1 MFLCGETKKVN
12 ALHFQTETVRVLIMC
27 VTGVCSKEICKKKK
41 REVLRLIPKTSKRDA
56 NPVFREVDDKLL
68 KFVYSV

>member
-41 REVLRLIPKTSKRDA
+41 RSSAPYPKD
-56 NPVFREVDDKLL
+56 L
-68 KFVYSV
+68 KTRRKPCFQRSG

>member
-27 VTGVCSKEICKKKK
+27 VTGVCSKEICKKEKK
-41 REVLRLIPKTSKRDA
+41 FCALSQRPQNETQTLFSEKWMINS
-56 NPVFREVDDKLL
+56 
-68 KFVYSV
+68 

>member
-27 VTGVCSKEICKKKK
+27 VTGVCSKEICKKE
-41 REVLRLIPKTSKRDA
+41 RSSAPYPKD
-56 NPVFREVDDKLL
+56 L
-68 KFVYSV
+68 KTRRKPCFQRSG